1 MEKILSFFGSFILS
15 LAIISI
21 FIYGQDKQILEMMI
35 ECSALIIGAMC
46 IIGSMIIHTIKY
58 KEK

>member
-15 LAIISI
+15 STILAIFI
-21 FIYGQDKQILEMMI
+21 FGQDQQTLEMMI

-46 IIGSMIIHTIKY
+46 IIGSMIIYTIQY